1 MKKASLLDDYL
12 NKYAAGHPWE
22 LEGESLEDISQ
33 VIIIPAL
40 AEKEHIFKTLAS
52 LAANNPVL
60 LDDTLV
66 ICVINNKA
74 DAHPSDRADNAE
86 TLVLLRALMKKEI
99 PATAEN
105 LRPVLQKIV
114 SSRLRLGVID
124 ASSPG
129 KEIPGRTGGVGM
141 ARKIGMD
148 AALSLPV
155 MKDNHLPRL
164 LLNLDADTLVRP
176 DYLRALRNAFN
187 SRRAHAGV
195 IAYEHQTSDEPAL
208 QDAIT
213 LYEIY
218 LRYWVAGLK
227 YARSP
232 YAFHSIGSTMATT
245 EDAYLAVRGMNRRA
259 AGEDFYFLNKLAK
272 AGPVR
277 QVNETR
283 VYPSARISGRVPFGT
298 GAAIGKLASVKKETK
313 IFYQPRVFEILKRW
327 LELTMQSAG
336 RSADFLLSEARKI
349 DPVLP
354 QFLITRGSVPVWTKI
369 SANATT
375 KEVLKKNFH
384 HWFDGFETLKLI
396 NFLSKEKYPRMD
408 HVQAMKGIS
417 RLAGAGYADDLY
429 NREVPG
435 SGSPAE
441 TLSWLRRIT

>member
-1 MKKASLLDDYL
+1 MKKSSLLDDYL

-22 LEGESLEDISQ
+22 LEGGSLEDISQ
-33 VIIIPAL
+33 VVIIPAL
-40 AEKEHIFKTLAS
+40 AEKEHIFETLAS
-52 LAANNPVL
+52 LAANNPTV

-74 DAHPSDRADNAE
+74 DSHPSDRADNAD
-86 TLVLLRALMKKEI
+86 TLALLRALMKKEI
-99 PATAEN
+99 PAAAEN
-105 LRPVLQKIV
+105 LGPVIQKIV
-114 SSRLRLGVID
+114 SSCLRLGVID

-129 KEIPGRTGGVGM
+129 REIPWRAGGVGM

-148 AALSLPV
+148 AALSLPG
-155 MKDNHLPRL
+155 MRGNYSPRL
-164 LLNLDADTLVRP
+164 LLNLDADTLVSP
-176 DYLRALRNAFN
+176 DYLQALRNVFN

-195 IAYEHQTSDEPAL
+195 IAYEHQTSEEPAL

-245 EDAYLAVRGMNRRA
+245 KDAYLAVRGMNRRA

-272 AGPVR
+272 AGPIR
-277 QVNETR
+277 LINETR

-298 GAAIGKLASVKKETK
+298 GAAMGKLISMKKNTK
-313 IFYQPRVFEILKRW
+313 IFYQPRVFEILKCW
-327 LELTMQSAG
+327 LELTMHSAG

-349 DPVLP
+349 DPVLA
-354 QFLITRGSVPVWTKI
+354 QFLIARGFVPVWTKI

-396 NFLSKEKYPRMD
+396 NFLTKENYQRMD
-408 HVQAMKGIS
+408 YVQAMKGIS
-417 RLAGAGYADDLY
+417 RLAGAGLADDFY
-429 NREVPG
+429 SGEVPE
-435 SGSPAE
+435 SGNLVDI
-441 TLSWLRRIT
+441 LSWLRRVT